1 MKILSV
7 FSPRGGVGTSTV
19 AINLALS
26 LHSQI
31 ESRVLLFEGKQLFGH
46 LGLMLN
52 IRAHNDLTD
61 LIPHAGA
68 LDAGLVKDVVT
79 QHASGIDVLLSPSD
93 VQAGQ
98 GVRPE
103 DLLNILRGIRNMYDF
118 IIIDAGSH
126 LNENTVTLMDLSD
139 KILLITTPDLAAL
152 HDVSRFINVV
162 SRTLSYPPEKLLT
175 ILNRSNMMGG
185 VKSKEI
191 EIALH
196 HSIFAQ
202 IPEDET
208 KVLRS
213 LNRGVP
219 LLFHYPRSPVSRS
232 IRQVAK
238 TLAEMSLGEEAGQM
252 PLSSKALPKVR
263 AKFSIPRA
271 G

>member
-1 MKILSV
+1 
-7 FSPRGGVGTSTV
+7 
-19 AINLALS
+19 
-26 LHSQI
+26 
-31 ESRVLLFEGKQLFGH
+31 
-46 LGLMLN
+46 
-52 IRAHNDLTD
+52 
-61 LIPHAGA
+61 
-68 LDAGLVKDVVT
+68 
-79 QHASGIDVLLSPSD
+79 
-93 VQAGQ
+93 
-98 GVRPE
+98 
-103 DLLNILRGIRNMYDF
+103 
-118 IIIDAGSH
+118 
-126 LNENTVTLMDLSD
+126 MDLSD

-162 SRTLSYPPEKLLT
+162 SRTLSYPPGKLLT

-191 EIALH
+191 ENALH
-196 HSIFAQ
+196 HSVFAQ

-238 TLAEMSLGEEAGQM
+238 TLAEMSLGEEPGQM
-252 PLSSKALPKVR
+252 PQSSKALPKVR